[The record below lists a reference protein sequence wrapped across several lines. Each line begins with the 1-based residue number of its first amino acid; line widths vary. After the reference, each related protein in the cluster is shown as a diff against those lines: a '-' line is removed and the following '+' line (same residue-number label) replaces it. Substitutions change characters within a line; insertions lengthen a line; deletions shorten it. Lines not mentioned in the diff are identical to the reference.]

1 MKTFNHLSVIGL
13 REWVALPDLGISQ
26 MIAKVDSGA
35 KTSALHA
42 SNISTFGRDG
52 QDWVRFDAHV
62 GSRSKQKTRTCE
74 ARLIDLKRIK
84 SSNGQ
89 LQERFVIRTPLVLGD
104 RSWLVDFTLTCRKA
118 MRYRML
124 LGCTAMQD
132 AQLVINP
139 GLRFVQ
145 DKPQTDT
152 LG

>member
-42 SNISTFGRDG
+42 SNISTFERDG

-89 LQERFVIRTPLVLGD
+89 LQERLVIRTPLVLGD
-104 RSWLVDFTLTCRKA
+104 RTWLVDFTLTCRKA

>member
-1 MKTFNHLSVIGL
+1 M
-13 REWVALPDLGISQ
+13 R
-26 MIAKVDSGA
+26 
-35 KTSALHA
+35 
-42 SNISTFGRDG
+42 STHNSRKY
-52 QDWVRFDAHV
+52 
-62 GSRSKQKTRTCE
+62 RSKQKTRTCE
-74 ARLIDLKRIK
+74 AQLIDLKRIK

>member
-1 MKTFNHLSVIGL
+1 MKTFDHLSVIGL

>member
-1 MKTFNHLSVIGL
+1 MKTFDHLSVIGL

-42 SNISTFGRDG
+42 SNIATFERDG

-89 LQERFVIRTPLVLGD
+89 LQERLVIRTSLVLGD

-124 LGCTAMQD
+124 LGCTAMQE

-145 DKPQTDT
+145 DKPQPDT